1 MWNQKKIACI
11 NLRFAVKIY
20 MAEKKYLLNKVAYN
34 KHIFSRQPFD
44 GQNHNQEVFILTF
57 FKNIK

>member
-1 MWNQKKIACI
+1 
-11 NLRFAVKIY
+11 